1 MKLNEL
7 EKLIEG
13 AIMEEGDKLAKARQL
28 ENALVN
34 AWNGEQPDAFQ
45 SLSKA
50 IVDDLKP
57 KISGDAEMV
66 PTEPIT
72 KRWIEFGGS
81 DKTPKA
87 DIRLGK
93 YKTSVKMGSGQFM
106 SGQKGEAT
114 ATLLCSLEDS
124 GIYNLQGFTKE
135 VVTELDKLEND
146 LIFKSSARALK
157 GAIKKKDS
165 STDFTSDEQ
174 LMVERLSIQEKVK
187 QYLDEV
193 TDPETNPDVK
203 YYFLREAMTGVAK
216 FGKESPATANALLS
230 VASKET
236 IYGKEKKSIG
246 KRAGGVVSVDPTFEI
261 IDDFYNFSPVDRK
274 LIDSYIPLVKLSVK
288 FKSGS
293 IKEEGK
299 TVGTKAREVVG
310 LLFDES
316 DKFKKSLKAA
326 INQLNESQ
334 DFHLD
339 EGLLD
344 DIKSGIASFKD
355 FLFALP
361 SQAANKIKSVYK
373 SFVEKI
379 KKGFDIIK
387 KAIIDIA
394 QQGINA
400 VLNFFNLTPIVRF
413 EDEINF
419 SSVAMSANES
429 LTKSKIT
436 YKMLEQMVEEAIK
449 KAR

>member
-1 MKLNEL
+1 
-7 EKLIEG
+7 
-13 AIMEEGDKLAKARQL
+13 
-28 ENALVN
+28 
-34 AWNGEQPDAFQ
+34 
-45 SLSKA
+45 
-50 IVDDLKP
+50 
-57 KISGDAEMV
+57 
-66 PTEPIT
+66 
-72 KRWIEFGGS
+72 
-81 DKTPKA
+81 
-87 DIRLGK
+87 
-93 YKTSVKMGSGQFM
+93 MGSGQFM

-146 LIFKSSARALK
+146 LIFKSSVGALK
-157 GAIKKKDS
+157 DAIKKKDS

-174 LMVERLSIQEKVK
+174 VMVERLAIQEKVQ

-230 VASKET
+230 VAAKDT
-236 IYGKEKKSIG
+236 IYGKKKKSIG
-246 KRAGGVVSVDPTFEI
+246 KRVGGVVSVDPTFEI
-261 IDDFYNFSPVDRK
+261 IDDFYNFSPVNRK
-274 LIDSYIPLVKLSVK
+274 LINSYMPLVNLSVK
-288 FKSGS
+288 FKSDS
-293 IKEEGK
+293 IKEEDKDGKKK

-344 DIKSGIASFKD
+344 DIKSGITSFKD
-355 FLFALP
+355 FLSALP

-394 QQGINA
+394 QQGISA
-400 VLNFFNLTPIVRF
+400 VINFFNLTPIVRF
-413 EDEINF
+413 EDKINF
-419 SSVAMSANES
+419 SSVAVSANES

>member
-50 IVDDLKP
+50 IVDDLKT

-72 KRWIEFGGS
+72 KRWIEYGGS

-93 YKTSVKMGSGQFM
+93 YKTSLKMGSGQFM

-135 VVTELDKLEND
+135 VVTELDKLENN
-146 LIFKSSARALK
+146 LIFKSSVGALK
-157 GAIKKKDS
+157 DAIGEKDS

-174 LMVERLSIQEKVK
+174 VMVERLAIQEKVQ
-187 QYLDEV
+187 QYFDEV

-230 VASKET
+230 VAAKDT
-236 IYGKEKKSIG
+236 IYGKKKKSIG
-246 KRAGGVVSVDPTFEI
+246 KRVGG
-261 IDDFYNFSPVDRK
+261 
-274 LIDSYIPLVKLSVK
+274 
-288 FKSGS
+288 
-293 IKEEGK
+293 
-299 TVGTKAREVVG
+299 EV
-310 LLFDES
+310 
-316 DKFKKSLKAA
+316 
-326 INQLNESQ
+326 
-334 DFHLD
+334 
-339 EGLLD
+339 
-344 DIKSGIASFKD
+344 
-355 FLFALP
+355 
-361 SQAANKIKSVYK
+361 
-373 SFVEKI
+373 
-379 KKGFDIIK
+379 
-387 KAIIDIA
+387 
-394 QQGINA
+394 
-400 VLNFFNLTPIVRF
+400 R
-413 EDEINF
+413 
-419 SSVAMSANES
+419 
-429 LTKSKIT
+429 
-436 YKMLEQMVEEAIK
+436 
-449 KAR
+449 